1 MNLTKMKEL
10 AVLKEN
16 IKTVKTEVNKAYE
29 LHKTSIL
36 KKALYD
42 FDMFFI
48 EQEFKVMYNNG
59 TKRKYKFYDLEVE
72 LFLLDTDTPD
82 FAGVFKMLVSTP
94 ETSYD
99 IMLINKAPVF
109 SPERPPLSSD
119 LEAQIDIARKE
130 LAFLNSRLEN
140 LTFEEWYYVYEK
152 VTAEEKQTAFEDL
165 KTFKSLRAVLM
176 EEFEE

>member
-10 AVLKEN
+10 AILKEN
-16 IKTVKTEVNKAYE
+16 IKNVQNEINKAYE
-29 LHKTSIL
+29 SHKTSVL

-48 EQEFKVMYNNG
+48 EQEFKVLYNNG
-59 TKRKYKFYDLEVE
+59 TRRKYKFYDLEVE
-72 LFLLDTDTPD
+72 FSLLDAESPD
-82 FAGVFKMLVSTP
+82 FAGIFKMLVSTP

-109 SPERPPLSSD
+109 SPERPPLKSD
-119 LEAQIDIARKE
+119 LEAQIDMARKE

-152 VTAEEKQTAFEDL
+152 TTSEEKQTALEDL